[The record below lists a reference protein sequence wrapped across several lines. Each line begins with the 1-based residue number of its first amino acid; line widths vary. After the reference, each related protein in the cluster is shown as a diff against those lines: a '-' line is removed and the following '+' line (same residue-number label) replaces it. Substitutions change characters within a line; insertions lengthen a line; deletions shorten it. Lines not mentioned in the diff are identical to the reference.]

1 MDELRVEVA
10 LEIIQLKIVHFI
22 KNYNGKD
29 VKEFE
34 RKLKVLT
41 SEREKIYEFDEETIN
56 KVYDVYLE
64 EIKRG
69 KKNYFIGKK

>member
-69 KKNYFIGKK
+69 KKN

>member
-34 RKLKVLT
+34 RELKILT

-64 EIKRG
+64 EIKKG
-69 KKNYFIGKK
+69 KKD

>member
-10 LEIIQLKIVHFI
+10 LEVLQLKIVHFI
-22 KNYNGKD
+22 KNYNGND

-34 RKLKVLT
+34 KTLKILT
-41 SEREKIYEFDEETIN
+41 DEREKIYELDEETIN

-64 EIKRG
+64 EIKSER
-69 KKNYFIGKK
+69 KK